1 MSKRKSEWLAI
12 AFFAVLVA
20 LVFQQIA
27 TSMNEQGIASGG
39 PYDNAAS
46 YPRSIAIFLGAMLLV
61 QVITLLL
68 KRPASPMTAGPRSAE
83 QIRGT
88 RRGATLLLVF
98 GGYLLC
104 LNWLGYH
111 LSTAP
116 IALIVMLLCGA
127 RFSTRLVLLSL
138 TMAFGLAFAFEKILS
153 VVLPGGAFGLNIPW

>member
-68 KRPASPMTAGPRSAE
+68 KRPASPMTAGREAPNRS
-83 QIRGT
+83 
-88 RRGATLLLVF
+88 GAH
-98 GGYLLC
+98 GAAQPC
-104 LNWLGYH
+104 CWSLG
-111 LSTAP
+111 A
-116 IALIVMLLCGA
+116 ICCA
-127 RFSTRLVLLSL
+127 
-138 TMAFGLAFAFEKILS
+138 
-153 VVLPGGAFGLNIPW
+153 